1 MACIY
6 IYKNHTF
13 NSENELDDF
22 IMDLLPFESKYGDLV
37 FQVTVEQ
44 TNVIDKVTEIN
55 DKGVSVSAKDLLP
68 KPEKKDREERK
79 EKDEPKP
86 EKKRGEVRFFK
97 KKD

>member
-1 MACIY
+1 MA
-6 IYKNHTF
+6 
-13 NSENELDDF
+13 
-22 IMDLLPFESKYGDLV
+22 
-37 FQVTVEQ
+37 
-44 TNVIDKVTEIN
+44 EIN

>member
-1 MACIY
+1 MA
-6 IYKNHTF
+6 
-13 NSENELDDF
+13 
-22 IMDLLPFESKYGDLV
+22 
-37 FQVTVEQ
+37 
-44 TNVIDKVTEIN
+44 EIN

-97 KKD
+97 KKDYELRAVHMHSSFFHFFPDSVQKKIQIFISFL